1 MSDDKLIY
9 ATDYLVEEMVLYSLS
24 TKTGFDISSMM
35 EELNIFDSI
44 FQTSISGNIVIR
56 DSVGLIEKLPIAGNE
71 TLNVRLVK
79 PGTDGNEKI
88 EKTFR
93 IYKLADRKPRTN
105 LTEIYTLHFCS
116 YQQFFSEQVK
126 VSKGYIFKTYADIA
140 RDILENDLQLTGKN
154 EKFYVEPTFGNLN
167 VTLPGMTPL
176 QTCQWLAKRSLNSAS
191 VPSFLFFQ
199 NLGDGF
205 VFSSLENLY
214 SQFDT
219 TLEYEHNIQT
229 DPNSD
234 RSDKLFGVNYSE
246 FDQGFNMLT
255 AIKEGVFASV
265 NYGIDFVTLSFE
277 KTEFDASK
285 YEGQNTLLNRNGN
298 VNKVNLVGI
307 DGQSATSKTLSTV
320 KITPLT
326 NNQLKSSYIKSH
338 DKTVF
343 PNDTDKIT
351 SQRQHIL
358 QNLLNNKV
366 YLGVP
371 GLMSLNAG
379 RVIKINFLERNVREK
394 TDADELD
401 DLHSG
406 KYIITSTRHTFTPDG
421 VYRTFMEC
429 ATDSYGKSQG
439 TGQRVTIDTITGNAD
454 FNA

>member
-1 MSDDKLIY
+1 MSDDKLNY
-9 ATDYLVEEMVLYSLS
+9 ATDYLIEEMVLYSLE

-44 FQTSISGNIVIR
+44 FNTSISGNIVIR
-56 DSVGLIEKLPIAGNE
+56 DSVGLIEKLPIVGNE
-71 TLNVRLVK
+71 TLNVRLTK
-79 PGTDGNEKI
+79 PGTDGQEKI
-88 EKTFR
+88 EKSFR
-93 IYKLADRKPRTN
+93 IYKMSDRKPKTN

-116 YQQFFSEQVK
+116 FQQFFSEQVK
-126 VSKGYIFKTYADIA
+126 ISKGYNFKTCADMA
-140 RDILENDLQLTGKN
+140 SDILKNDLQLTGDN

-167 VTLPGMTPL
+167 ITLPSLTPL
-176 QTCQWLAKRSLNSAS
+176 ETCQWLAKRALNVSS

-199 NLGDGF
+199 NLGDGY

-214 SQFDT
+214 SKFDT

-255 AIKEGVFASV
+255 AIKEGVFAST

-285 YEGQNTLLNRNGN
+285 YEDQNVLLNKNGN
-298 VNKVNLVGI
+298 VNKVKLLGI
-307 DGQSATSKTLSTV
+307 DGQPATAKNFSTI

-326 NNQLKSSYIKSH
+326 KNQLTSSYIKSR

-343 PNDTDKIT
+343 SNDTDKIT
-351 SQRQHIL
+351 SQRQHII

-371 GLMSLNAG
+371 GLMSLNSG
-379 RVIKINFLERNVREK
+379 RVIKINFLERNIREK
-394 TDADELD
+394 TDTDELN

-421 VYRTFMEC
+421 IYRTFMEC
-429 ATDSYGKSQG
+429 ATDSFGKSQG